1 MSCPRFVIVVVTGV
15 LALAGMTRADEPV
28 GQALS
33 HTVVRWFPSQQ
44 ALNEAKPSV
53 AYERPPEPFGAAG
66 AEFPIRPVYGKEGER
81 STATLEVRDGDSLYG
96 VGRTPGPF
104 LRNGQTFGD
113 SPVDF
118 PWVLC
123 VRADGT
129 AFGAFADTTYAT
141 AVQLDGRIRFVSDD
155 PGLSITVVLGQSPG
169 QVVAAFNELTG
180 RMEMPPL
187 WALGYQQFSAYSYL
201 HLRLAAKWL
210 RESRI
215 PSGSLWLAVDR
226 STTPLRY
233 PAEYVPDLKEITD
246 EVREQGFHVIG
257 MIGRAVRVVDESP
270 LKESGLAGDHF
281 IRDESGPQIILEVA
295 DQPSF
300 LIDFSRDA
308 TRKWWSGQVAE
319 FTKPG
324 LSGITSQRLMVEA
337 LPSSAV
343 LRADEA
349 LGGIGP
355 GTRYQRLLDQ
365 QFARSV
371 WDSFDG
377 EKANRRPFVMVDAR
391 EIGSQRYSGAW
402 IDWPTQS
409 PNWPREFLAAALN
422 ASLSGQTFVG
432 TIVKPPFQ
440 GIGSE
445 PNRRWIGVAATF
457 PAVFGSFGLPQ
468 DLSTFPKEAEKT
480 IRQAMERRA
489 RLIPY
494 LYTLCFDG
502 FLACQPILRPLFF
515 ADPTDPELRDSL
527 DGFLLGDNLLVV
539 PRLGDGGPPPV
550 PLKGGWRKIDF
561 GDSDNPELP
570 DLYLREGA
578 VLPLGPL
585 AQYPDEKPLDPLT
598 IVANPGPTGVAEG
611 YIYEDRGEGYEFYK
625 NQARRV
631 GYRVTREGDA
641 YLVRLSRLDFALPL
655 PDRKLEVRIL
665 TNRGELTGTG
675 SEKGTLKI
683 PIPVSEER

>member
-1 MSCPRFVIVVVTGV
+1 MPHAFTAALLAILSLIPR
-15 LALAGMTRADEPV
+15 ASRADDPV

-44 ALNEAKPSV
+44 ALNDAKPSV
-53 AYERPPEPFGAAG
+53 AYERQPEPIGAAPPD
-66 AEFPIRPVYGKEGER
+66 FPIRPAYDKDGER
-81 STATLEVRDGDSLYG
+81 TTATLEVREGDSLYG

-113 SPVDF
+113 VPVDT

-155 PGLSITVVLGQSPG
+155 PALSVSIILGDSPR

-187 WALGYQQFSAYSYL
+187 WALGYQQFSAFSYR

-210 RESRI
+210 REGRI
-215 PSGSLWLAVDR
+215 PAGSLWLAVDR

-233 PAEYVPDLKEITD
+233 PAEYIPDLKGITT
-246 EVREQGFHVIG
+246 EMREQGFHVIG
-257 MIGRAVRVVDESP
+257 LIGRAVRSGDESS
-270 LKESGLAGDHF
+270 LKSEGLEGDHF
-281 IRDESGPQIILEVA
+281 IRDSEGPQIILEVA
-295 DQPSF
+295 DQPSY
-300 LIDFSRDA
+300 LVDFSREA
-308 TRKWWSGQVAE
+308 TRRWWSNQVTA
-319 FTKPG
+319 FTQPG
-324 LSGITSQRLMVEA
+324 LSGITSQRLMIHSLPGSA
-337 LPSSAV
+337 LI
-343 LRADEA
+343 RADEA
-349 LGGIGP
+349 LGGP
-355 GTRYQRLLDQ
+355 GSGLQYQRLLDQ

-377 EKANRRPFVMVDAR
+377 EKANRRPHVMVDAR
-391 EIGSQRYSGAW
+391 DIGAQRYSGAW
-402 IDWPTQS
+402 IDWPSTN
-409 PNWPREFLAAALN
+409 PDWPREFLAAALN

-468 DLSTFPKEAEKT
+468 DLSTFPKDAKKT

-502 FLACQPILRPLFF
+502 FFSCQPILRPLFF
-515 ADPTDPELRDSL
+515 ADPTDPALRSSL

-539 PRLGDGGPPPV
+539 PRLADGGPPPI
-550 PLKGGWRKIDF
+550 PLKGGWRKLNF

-578 VLPLGPL
+578 VLPLGPIV
-585 AQYPDEKPLDPLT
+585 QYPDEKPLDPLT
-598 IVANPGPTGVAEG
+598 IVANPGPDSVAEG
-611 YIYEDRGEGYEFYK
+611 YIYEDRGEGYEFYR

-631 GYRVTREGDA
+631 GYRVSRDGDA

-655 PDRKLEVRIL
+655 PDRKLEIRIL
-665 TNRGELTGTG
+665 TDDGELTGSGT
-675 SEKGTLKI
+675 EKGTVKI

>member
-1 MSCPRFVIVVVTGV
+1 MSRTRLVSLVVS
-15 LALAGMTRADEPV
+15 ALVAVAVPSRADDPV

-44 ALNEAKPSV
+44 ALNDAKPSIV
-53 AYERPPEPFGAAG
+53 YERQPEPIGAAPPD
-66 AEFPIRPVYGKEGER
+66 FPIRPAYDKDGER
-81 STATLEVRDGDSLYG
+81 TTVTLEVREGDSLYG
-96 VGRTPGPF
+96 IGRTPGPF

-113 SPVDF
+113 SPVDT

-155 PGLSITVVLGQSPG
+155 PALSISVILGDSPR
-169 QVVAAFNELTG
+169 QVVAALNELTG

-187 WALGYQQFSAYSYL
+187 WALGYQQFSAFSYL

-210 RESRI
+210 RETRI
-215 PSGSLWLAVDR
+215 PSSTLWLAVDR
-226 STTPLRY
+226 STWPLRFPPDY
-233 PAEYVPDLKEITD
+233 IPDLKGITD
-246 EVREQGFHVIG
+246 EMRRQGFHVIS
-257 MIGRAVRVVDESP
+257 MIGRAVPVSDESP
-270 LKESGLAGDHF
+270 LKQEGLENDHF
-281 IRDESGPQIILEVA
+281 IRDAEGPQIILEVA

-300 LIDFSRDA
+300 IIDFSRES
-308 TRKWWSGQVAE
+308 TRRWWSDHLAA
-319 FTKPG
+319 FMKPG
-324 LSGITSQRLMVEA
+324 LSGITSQRLLIHSIPVSA
-337 LPSSAV
+337 LV
-343 LRADEA
+343 RADDA
-349 LGGIGP
+349 LGGP
-355 GTRYQRLLDQ
+355 GTGLRYQRLLDQ

-371 WDSFDG
+371 WEAFDG

-391 EIGSQRYSGAW
+391 DLGSQRYSGAW
-402 IDWPTQS
+402 IDWPSTN
-409 PNWPREFLAAALN
+409 PDWPREFLAAALN
-422 ASLSGQTFVG
+422 ASLSGQTFLG

-468 DLSTFPKEAEKT
+468 DLSTFPQGAEKT

-502 FLACQPILRPLFF
+502 FLSCQPIIRPLFF
-515 ADPTDPELRDSL
+515 ADPADPALRSSL

-539 PRLGDGGPPPV
+539 PRFNDGAPPPV
-550 PLKGGWRKIDF
+550 PLKGNWRKLDF

-578 VLPLGPL
+578 VLPLGTL
-585 AQYPDEKPLDPLT
+585 LQYPDEKPLDPLT
-598 IVANPGPTGVAEG
+598 IVANPGPGGLAEG
-611 YIYEDRGEGYEFYK
+611 YIYEDRGEGYEFYR

-631 GYRVTREGDA
+631 GYRVTKEGDA
-641 YLVRLSRLDFALPL
+641 YMVRLSRLDFGLPL
-655 PDRKLEVRIL
+655 PDRKLEIRVL
-665 TNRGELTGTG
+665 TDKGELRGVGT
-675 SEKGTLKI
+675 EKGTVKI